1 MPTAK
6 QLAANRA
13 NAKKSTGPRTPE
25 GRAKIRANAIRHG
38 LTGQILTLSES
49 ERPLF
54 DELLTSLLKDFNPH
68 NTIERQLVTGIAW
81 DTWRLNRLRAIES
94 STFVLGRQ
102 AAAEDAAEPNHD
114 PIDKADPID
123 EFEEAI
129 ADAQTFHD
137 ETDHFDLLS
146 LYETRLTRNLHRNA
160 ALLRN
165 MQTER
170 KRLYEA
176 DKKEEVLLNRMNEIN
191 NIEIQASKL
200 PSKNGFVF
208 SDEEIARTVVRQRYM
223 EKAKHLMSDMPPF
236 ELYGSS
242 LWMHPDTYLMT
253 TAELE
258 KHLEPARKKIHGVSP
273 ESIALRRLQHPEEF
287 YEHRKIDPQLN
298 LFPVAS

>member
-1 MPTAK
+1 MSTEK
-6 QLAANRA
+6 QIAANRA
-13 NAKKSTGPRTPE
+13 NAQKSTGPRTPE
-25 GRAKIRANAIRHG
+25 GRAKVRANAIRHG

-54 DELLTSLLKDFNPH
+54 DELLNSLLEDFRPH
-68 NTIERQLVTGIAW
+68 NAIERQLVTGIAW

-94 STFVLGRQ
+94 STFALGRQ
-102 AAAEDAAEPNHD
+102 EATQEAAEPTD
-114 PIDKADPID
+114 DPID

-129 ADAQTFHD
+129 ADAQTFQN
-137 ETDHFDLLS
+137 ESGHFDLLS

-160 ALLRN
+160 ALLRH
-165 MQTER
+165 MQADR

-208 SDEEIARTVVRQRYM
+208 SDEEIARAVVRQRYI
-223 EKAKHLMSDMPPF
+223 EKAKNEMSDMPPF
-236 ELYGSS
+236 QLYGSS
-242 LWMHPDTYLMT
+242 LWTHPDTYFMT

-258 KHLEPARKKIHGVSP
+258 KHLEPGKKKIHGISP

-287 YEHRKIDPQLN
+287 YEHRKIDPQLSLFTN
-298 LFPVAS
+298 LQ